1 MSVKQ
6 KAIHGILWTG
16 LAKACMQGM
25 LFLIMLVLARLLS
38 PQDFGI
44 VGMAAI
50 ITVAISLVND
60 RGLGTAI
67 IQKADINDEHL
78 TSVFWGGILFAILLF
93 ALSLALAAPMALFF
107 KNPAVQPVVS
117 VLAFGFIIGSLGIV
131 HKSVLN
137 KELEFKKLAIAEVV
151 ASLASGVVS
160 IVLALM
166 RFGVWSLVLGA
177 LMRDAVN
184 VALVWIYCRWRP
196 RWSFSWRKFQE
207 LFAFSAKVL
216 GNDVVSYAVM
226 NMDVLIIGRI
236 LGSEA
241 LGYYSLALNL
251 VKMPVTRLSA
261 VVSKVAFPAFSAIQD
276 DRKKLQKGFLK
287 SSALLSI
294 IIFPLLLGLAL
305 YAREFV
311 TLFMG
316 AKWSPMVMP
325 LILLVPL
332 GLAKSVSVIRWPA
345 LMALGRPD
353 IELKWNLAY
362 ILPLAASLYF
372 GARISLEGAAAGISL
387 LLVLTFPL
395 VQSISDRIIRLGD
408 REFYVS
414 IAPAAFAGSV
424 MVLVSLLLKAF
435 VLPMIPLGVLARFGV
450 GVALSSAVYLLAL
463 ALVARPLL
471 QELRGLVRRPRTA

>member
-6 KAIHGILWTG
+6 KAIHGIMWTG
-16 LAKACMQGM
+16 LAKACMQGVI
-25 LFLIMLVLARLLS
+25 FLIMLVLARLLS

-50 ITVAISLVND
+50 VTVAISLVND

-67 IQKADINDEHL
+67 IQKNDVSADHL
-78 TSVFWGGILFAILLF
+78 DSVFYGGLLFGIALF
-93 ALSLALAAPMALFF
+93 ALSVAAAYPLALFF
-107 KNPAVQPVVS
+107 KNPAVQPVIA
-117 VLAFGFIIGSLGIV
+117 VLGFGFVIGSLGIV
-131 HKSVLN
+131 QKSFLN
-137 KELEFKKLAIAEVV
+137 KELAFKQLAIAEVA

-160 IVLALM
+160 VVLALM
-166 RFGVWSLVLGA
+166 RFGVWSLVVGA
-177 LMRDAVN
+177 LVRDGVN
-184 VALVWIYCRWRP
+184 VALVWVYCRWRP
-196 RWSFSWRKFQE
+196 RWFFSWRMFQE

-226 NMDVLIIGRI
+226 NMDVLIIGRL

-251 VKMPVTRLSA
+251 VKMPVTRLSS

-294 IIFPLLLGLAL
+294 IIFPMLLGLAL
-305 YAREFV
+305 YAREFI
-311 TLFMG
+311 TLFIG
-316 AKWSPMVMP
+316 AKWLPMAMP

-362 ILPLAASLYF
+362 VLPLAATLYF

-395 VQSISDRIIRLGD
+395 VQTISDRIIHLGD

-414 IAPAAFAGSV
+414 IAPAAFAGAV
-424 MVLVSLLLKAF
+424 MVLTTLAFKTFLLPL
-435 VLPMIPLGVLARFGV
+435 LPLGLLVRFVTGIV
-450 GVALSSAVYLLAL
+450 LSSAIYLLIL
-463 ALVARPLL
+463 SRVARPLL
-471 QELRGLVRRPRTA
+471 LELRALIPTRRSK